1 MLRRMA
7 EPSPRLVWVDLEMTG
22 LDQET
27 CAIVEIATI
36 VTDADLVVIAE
47 GPCLVIHQPE
57 EVLARMTPFVRDL
70 HVRSG
75 LLDRIAASTV
85 TLDDAARETLAFL
98 EKYGDRGTSPLCGN
112 SVWKD
117 RAFLEKYM
125 PAVVG
130 YLHYRTIDVST
141 IKELVKR
148 WYPASY
154 HPPKKQEVHRA
165 LDDIRES
172 IEELRWYRARVFVP
186 PAPRV

>member
-1 MLRRMA
+1 
-7 EPSPRLVWVDLEMTG
+7 VWVDLEMTG

-36 VTDADLVVIAE
+36 VTDSDLVVIAE
-47 GPCLVIHQPE
+47 GPCLVIHQPD
-57 EVLARMTPFVRDL
+57 EVLAGMNSYVREL
-70 HVRSG
+70 HTRSG

-85 TLDDAARETLAFL
+85 TLEEAARKTLAFVEL
-98 EKYGDRGTSPLCGN
+98 HCARGTSPLCGN

-125 PAVVG
+125 PAVIG

-148 WYPASY
+148 WYPPSY
-154 HPPKKQEVHRA
+154 HTPKKKEIHRA

-172 IEELRWYRARVFVP
+172 IEELRWYRSRVFVP
-186 PAPRV
+186 PEPRL